1 MPIGGRNKIS
11 QKHVDF
17 LVCRNDEWMPML
29 AIELDDSHNDPKNF
43 KRDMFV
49 NDLFASTAVP
59 LLRLPVREL
68 DRMETLVAKLTQAW
82 QRRWKTLELEVVQ
95 G

>member
-1 MPIGGRNKIS
+1 
-11 QKHVDF
+11 
-17 LVCRNDEWMPML
+17 ML
-29 AIELDDSHNDPKNF
+29 GIELDDDSHNDPKNF

-49 NDLFASTAVP
+49 NDLFASTGVP

-68 DRMETLVAKLTQAW
+68 DRMETLVTKLTQAW
-82 QRRWKTLELEVVQ
+82 HRRWKTLELEAVQ